1 MIIMIT
7 QLLFQRRRISKTL
20 LRIVIAGSLC
30 VGLLQA
36 AVAEP
41 GARRTS
47 EQEYMISSDDILEIS
62 VYGEPD
68 LSVTVR
74 VSPDGSIIYPLL
86 GNVRASGLSVR
97 ELEANIS
104 DLLAEDYL
112 VNPQVSILI
121 KEYSKI
127 SILGAVR
134 SPGSYQ
140 IKGVNTLT
148 QAIALAGGFTDAA
161 DTSRVKIVRSV
172 GQRKE
177 TVETDIDAILE
188 KSALDPE
195 VRSNDTIIVDEYGRF
210 SIMGQV
216 MKPGVYTLRK
226 GLTVVEAIGLAGGFS
241 STASQN
247 GTRVVRI
254 EDGKKRIIS
263 VPVADITRGG
273 DSSRDVLLQPQD
285 TVVVPESFF

>member
-1 MIIMIT
+1 M
-7 QLLFQRRRISKTL
+7 QSLFQRRRISKIV

-30 VGLLQA
+30 LGLLQA
-36 AVAEP
+36 AFAES

-177 TVETDIDAILE
+177 TVEADIDAILE